1 MDPRSSIGAGR
12 LSALGAVTAVVLTML
27 GCGPAQNLAQ
37 TTHQVINVNER
48 DFSITVRPQKVAAG
62 TVVIRARNHGPDA
75 HELIVVRAPS
85 GLLPL
90 RSDGLTVNEEALA
103 RSSVGTLEPG
113 QAGADRE
120 LEVRLTPGR
129 YLLLCNMAGHF
140 MGGMHTELV
149 VR

>member
-1 MDPRSSIGAGR
+1 M
-12 LSALGAVTAVVLTML
+12 
-27 GCGPAQNLAQ
+27 
-37 TTHQVINVNER
+37 
-48 DFSITVRPQKVAAG
+48 
-62 TVVIRARNHGPDA
+62 
-75 HELIVVRAPS
+75 IVVRAPS
-85 GLLPL
+85 GVLPL

-140 MGGMHTELV
+140 MGGMRAELV